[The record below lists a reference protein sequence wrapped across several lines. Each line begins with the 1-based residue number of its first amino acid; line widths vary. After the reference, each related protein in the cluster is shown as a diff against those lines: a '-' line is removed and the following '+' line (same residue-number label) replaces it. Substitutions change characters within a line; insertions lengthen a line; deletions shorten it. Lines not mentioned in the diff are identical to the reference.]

1 MCLDQSVCCL
11 LLPLCACI
19 THRKLFYGVANM
31 IQHCSSRTSRS
42 SFCDSYERCFYMCV
56 RVHVCGRAIL
66 NEGRFQPTLPLISKA
81 PAQHGSGTTAWASS
95 SSSSGTTPANLARLI
110 HTSRNDCVSPF
121 QLATP
126 PGIQADHIPKRDILF
141 CINRRFRSEPA
152 SKTRGC
158 HAMEAKT
165 RPIRFICRKFDISY
179 FNISPSKLSIRY
191 YNRYSTLVLLNSFW
205 KEARGSCFL
214 IDGKLGA

>member
-1 MCLDQSVCCL
+1 MQNFRVYLSKNTQKSKYLAEKKKKRKRLGRGTLNTCTKLQGLISQKRRGHWTLKKFGVMCLDQSVCCL

-81 PAQHGSGTTAWASS
+81 PAQHGSGTTA
-95 SSSSGTTPANLARLI
+95 
-110 HTSRNDCVSPF
+110 
-121 QLATP
+121 
-126 PGIQADHIPKRDILF
+126 
-141 CINRRFRSEPA
+141 
-152 SKTRGC
+152 
-158 HAMEAKT
+158 
-165 RPIRFICRKFDISY
+165 
-179 FNISPSKLSIRY
+179 
-191 YNRYSTLVLLNSFW
+191 
-205 KEARGSCFL
+205 
-214 IDGKLGA
+214 